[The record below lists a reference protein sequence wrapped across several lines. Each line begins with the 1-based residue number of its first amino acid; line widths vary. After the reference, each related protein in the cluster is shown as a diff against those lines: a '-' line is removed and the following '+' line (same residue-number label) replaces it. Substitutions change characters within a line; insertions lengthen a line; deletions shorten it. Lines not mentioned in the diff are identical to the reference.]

1 VHPSV
6 TEQLRGVRRTLTE
19 VVAPDLSHPYPTE
32 VLRGVVAALEGLE
45 RSWVRVLPFLTWDN
59 AATATLLREQ
69 VAPAV
74 DAPLAARIS
83 AALEEPEPDPL
94 DVDAADAR
102 NEALRGLLADAVP
115 QLTAGGDATAG
126 AHAAVVAHLRARIE
140 RFPLTMNAP
149 MPGR

>member
-6 TEQLRGVRRTLTE
+6 TEQLRGIRRTLTE
-19 VVAPDLSHPYPTE
+19 VVAPDLSSPYPAE

-45 RSWVRVLPFLTWDN
+45 RSWARVFPFLVWDN
-59 AATATLLREQ
+59 AET
-69 VAPAV
+69 
-74 DAPLAARIS
+74 
-83 AALEEPEPDPL
+83 AALLGAISPVLDPDLATRITQACDAEPGDAL

-102 NEALRGLLADAVP
+102 NEALRGLLAESVP
-115 QLTAGGDATAG
+115 HLAAGGAATVD
-126 AHAAVVAHLRARIE
+126 AHAAVVAHLRARID